1 MISTRLTGRR
11 AITAAFLLVLFAALA
26 LAGFTQPAHA
36 DSGDKISKYDI
47 SYVVEPDG
55 TVQVKET
62 IDYEFSGG
70 SRHGIYRN
78 LAIRGPYPGND
89 NKDREYQIDNFAVS
103 SPTGASTAFKKTVT
117 QSDGGRSAT
126 AQYQI
131 GSANQYVD
139 SAETYVL
146 TYDIKGALN
155 PQKNA
160 DTEFFWNATGNGW
173 DAQIN
178 NVSIDVTV
186 PGGPQKIKCV
196 QGPQGSTQ
204 ACETAEVQGDKA
216 VFFAAGGDSSASYGV
231 TFDVAINPS
240 KVDATPILVDRATWL
255 NQHGFTLTNGII
267 GAIGVILVGVFG
279 ARTSRRMRDQR
290 FTGVPPGVVPSKR
303 ELAAG
308 GGIGVITDKGDI
320 HPPVA
325 FSPPKGMSPAEAAE
339 LMGGNTA
346 SEALPATVLD
356 LAYRGVIRIHEDP
369 TNGSEPGYIELVDAS
384 KATAAHERL
393 LVDGMFP
400 YGNPGEVCQ
409 LSAPTAG
416 EPNKFYDGYVAMN
429 GAVRTT
435 VLDQKLYRPNDRY
448 TRKSI
453 RGLGVFL
460 LAAGIIGSI
469 WASSAHPTLV
479 LWLVAA
485 AVAGV
490 VLLAIATKAKGSG
503 LTATGRA
510 RLDQIE
516 GFRTYLGT
524 AEADQLR
531 FEEGEDIFSRYLPW
545 AVIFDMTERWSKICA
560 TLIEQGRIPAQPD
573 WYIGNY
579 SGFMAIA
586 MISSLNS
593 SISQAAAPPPSVNS
607 GGGGGGFGGGS
618 GFGGGGFSGGGGGGG
633 GGGSW

>member
-11 AITAAFLLVLFAALA
+11 AITAAILTVLFAALA
-26 LAGFTQPAHA
+26 LAGFAQPAHA
-36 DSGDKISKYDI
+36 ASGDKISKYDI
-47 SYVVEPDG
+47 SYNVETDG
-55 TVQVKET
+55 TVHVKET

-78 LAIRGPYPGND
+78 LLVRGKYND
-89 NKDREYQIDNFAVS
+89 NKDRKYQVDNFAVS
-103 SPTGASTAFKKTVT
+103 SPTGASTAYKKTVT
-117 QSDGGRSAT
+117 DSDGGRTAM

-155 PQKNA
+155 PQKGA
-160 DTEFFWNATGNGW
+160 DSEFFWNATGNAW

-186 PGGPQKIKCV
+186 PGGPQQIKCV
-196 QGPQGSTQ
+196 QGAQGSTQ
-204 ACETAEVQGDKA
+204 PCETAEVQGGKA
-216 VFFAAGGDSSASYGV
+216 VFFAAGGDSSSSYGV
-231 TFDVAINPS
+231 TFDVGIDPA

-255 NQHGFTLTNGII
+255 NQHGFTTTNGII
-267 GAIGVILVGVFG
+267 GAIGIIVIGLFG
-279 ARTSRRMRDQR
+279 ARTSRRLRDQR
-290 FTGVPPGVVPSKR
+290 FTGVPPGVVPSER
-303 ELAAG
+303 ELAAA
-308 GGIGVITDKGDI
+308 GGIGVVTDKGGI
-320 HPPVA
+320 NPPVA
-325 FSPPKGMSPAEAAE
+325 FSPPKGMSPAEAAQ
-339 LMGGNTA
+339 LMGGNAA
-346 SEALPATVLD
+346 SEDLPATILD
-356 LAYRGVIRIHEDP
+356 LAYRGAIRIHDDSDK
-369 TNGSEPGYIELVDAS
+369 GSEPGYIELVDES
-384 KATAAHERL
+384 KATAEHEKKL
-393 LVDGMFP
+393 LDGMFP
-400 YGNPGEVCQ
+400 YHNIGETCQ

-416 EPNKFYDGYVAMN
+416 EPNKFYDAYVSMSN
-429 GAVRTT
+429 TVRTT
-435 VLDQKLYRPNDRY
+435 VAEQALYRPGDRY
-448 TRKSI
+448 TRKSL
-453 RGLGVFL
+453 RGLGGFL
-460 LAAGIIGSI
+460 VVAGAIGGI
-469 WASSAHPTLV
+469 WAGSAHPMLV
-479 LWLVAA
+479 VWLVAA
-485 AVAGV
+485 AIAGIA
-490 VLLAIATKAKGSG
+490 LLVISATAKGSA

-560 TLIEQGRIPAQPD
+560 TLIEQGRIPAQPN

-579 SGFMAIA
+579 NGLMAIA

-593 SISQAAAPPPSVNS
+593 SIGAAAAAPPPSPS
-607 GGGGGGFGGGS
+607 AGGGGGFGGGS

>member
-1 MISTRLTGRR
+1 MNSTRLTGRR
-11 AITAAFLLVLFAALA
+11 AITAAFLLVLFSAMA
-26 LAGFTQPAHA
+26 LAGFARPANA

-47 SYVVEPDG
+47 SYTVETDG
-55 TVQVKET
+55 TVHVKET

-78 LAIRGPYPGND
+78 LLVRGKYNND
-89 NKDREYQIDNFAVS
+89 KDREYQVDNFAVS
-103 SPTGASTAFKKTVT
+103 SPTGASTAYKKTVT
-117 QSDGGRSAT
+117 DSDGGRTAM

-139 SAETYVL
+139 GAETYVL

-155 PQKNA
+155 PQKSA
-160 DTEFFWNATGNGW
+160 DTEFFWNATGNAW
-173 DAQIN
+173 NAQIN

-186 PGGPQKIKCV
+186 PGGPQQIKCV

-204 ACETAEVQGDKA
+204 PCETSEVQGDKA
-216 VFFAAGGDSSASYGV
+216 VFFAAGGDSSSSYGV
-231 TFDVAINPS
+231 TFDVGIDAA
-240 KVDATPILVDRATWL
+240 KVNATPILVDRATWL
-255 NQHGFTLTNGII
+255 NQHGFTTTNGIL
-267 GAIGVILVGVFG
+267 GAIGIILIGVFG
-279 ARTSRRMRDQR
+279 TRTSRRLRDQR
-290 FTGVPPGVVPSKR
+290 YTGVPPGVVPSER

-308 GGIGVITDKGDI
+308 GGIGVVTDKGDI
-320 HPPVA
+320 NPPVA

-339 LMGGNTA
+339 LMGDKAA
-346 SEALPATVLD
+346 SDALPATILD
-356 LAYRGVIRIHEDP
+356 LAYRGAIRIHADSDRA
-369 TNGSEPGYIELVDAS
+369 SEPGYIQLVDES
-384 KATAAHERL
+384 KATAVHEHEL
-393 LVDGMFP
+393 LDGMFP
-400 YGNPGEVCQ
+400 SHNPGETCQ

-416 EPNKFYDGYVAMN
+416 EENKFYGGFVAMRT
-429 GAVRTT
+429 AVASS
-435 VLDQKLYRPNDRY
+435 VEAQNLYRLGDRPV
-448 TRKSI
+448 RKSL
-453 RGLGVFL
+453 RGMGGFL
-460 LAAGIIGSI
+460 VVAGAIGAI
-469 WASSAHPTLV
+469 WAGSSHPMLV
-479 LWLVAA
+479 VWLVAA
-485 AVAGV
+485 VIAGLALLV
-490 VLLAIATKAKGSG
+490 VSALAKGSA

-579 SGFMAIA
+579 NGLMAIA

-593 SISQAAAPPPSVNS
+593 SISQAAAPPPSAS
-607 GGGGGGFGGGS
+607 SGGGGGFGGGS